1 MDFWCGR
8 QTKTIEELPWS
19 STVEGKTARHP
30 RPASLLCVLI
40 QQSLVK
46 IKDVSRKGALCFD
59 SNFFF
64 IFFYQCKLVS
74 CIESFMYTSSVTKNI
89 LNTYE
94 MCARLIIMPIR
105 ILQCLPVKH
114 N

>member
-8 QTKTIEELPWS
+8 QTKTIEELTWF

-59 SNFFF
+59 SIFFF
-64 IFFYQCKLVS
+64 FFFTNAS
-74 CIESFMYTSSVTKNI
+74 
-89 LNTYE
+89 
-94 MCARLIIMPIR
+94 
-105 ILQCLPVKH
+105 
-114 N
+114 